1 VLIKLELFLFYMN
14 YTSYICGMEIG
25 ITSTKVRSDVREYC
39 RRERVSLL
47 GVYVSCN
54 LSVGYRS
61 FMYFMEGKIRRM
73 NGDDLLLLDRY
84 VNGRNKNKN

>member
-1 VLIKLELFLFYMN
+1 M
-14 YTSYICGMEIG
+14 
-25 ITSTKVRSDVREYC
+25 TSTRVRNDVRAYC
-39 RRERVSLL
+39 KRNKASLL

-61 FMYFMEGKIRRM
+61 FMYFMEGKIKRM

-84 VNGRNKNKN
+84 VNGGAKKLN